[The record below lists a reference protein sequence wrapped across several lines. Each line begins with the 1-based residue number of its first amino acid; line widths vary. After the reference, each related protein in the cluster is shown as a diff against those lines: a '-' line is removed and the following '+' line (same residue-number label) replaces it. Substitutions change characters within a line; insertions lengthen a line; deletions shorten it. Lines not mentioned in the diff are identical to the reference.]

1 MKLVLKDNDLFLK
14 EQYGAL
20 HLKDAFIDFE
30 EKGAKDTHVYKY
42 EYAFNGETN
51 FKPVKNG
58 QIKIGDGVL
67 DNPYVTI
74 KVRKVKL
81 SNGSSEEFKTDK
93 LRLSRYVYFGE
104 SFEGMYPESIQVLKQ
119 KLETLDERIRKL
131 EEEGDLL

>member
-1 MKLVLKDNDLFLK
+1 MKLILKDNDLFLK

-20 HLKDAFIDFE
+20 HIKDEVIDFE
-30 EKGAKDTHVYKY
+30 EKGAIDPHVYKY

-51 FKPVKNG
+51 FKPVENG

-74 KVRKVKL
+74 KIRKIKL
-81 SNGSSEEFKTDK
+81 SNGLSKEFKTDK
-93 LRLSRYVYFGE
+93 LRLSKYVYFGE
-104 SFEGMYPESIQVLKQ
+104 SFEGMYPESIQLLKQ
-119 KLETLDERIRKL
+119 KIEALDERIRKL